1 MIDNRAD
8 AALVAGHLAGDRDAL
23 AAIYDRYGASLYD
36 TAAAMLGDRHE
47 AADVTQDVFLVA
59 AQRLGQLRD
68 QSRLRPWL
76 FAVLRNEVYRRSARR
91 KRSAPTDF
99 SAPGVADMIA
109 PTTVGEQDDHA
120 DVAELAE
127 LVRNAAR
134 GLDPRDQLVLELS
147 VRQGLQGADLADAL
161 GVTAEQS
168 YTMVH
173 RMRER
178 VERSMTAFAVGRAGR
193 RDCAALAAI
202 VAGDEFTVLV
212 RKRVARHIEQC
223 DTCER
228 TRRRVAPVALVS
240 SAPALAAPADLR
252 DRILRHVGAGTPA
265 PTTPLDST
273 TGFPAPMRSTRRWI
287 APAAAVLA
295 LLVGIGGGT
304 LLATT
309 RNDTPSAVESPPASP
324 TSPPPSTEGAVVS
337 TTGTA
342 GTSVAEE
349 TSTVADTSSTIA
361 STTSST
367 IAAPP
372 ATTTPAPGDLQ
383 ISGGL
388 IDLGAGTAGA
398 ARLTNGGGA
407 ALNWSITGG
416 GAPFRVDR
424 TSGTLAPG
432 EQVDV
437 VASIDRSTLGEGSF
451 EATFEIASDE
461 PGDGALALTVRG
473 EVDNAPV
480 VNIVRFVPPN
490 QVNCRWRNPT
500 ITATITDESPI
511 DAATLIWTGP
521 SGQAGSVAAVL
532 SGDGVTAV
540 PTIGSRRNP
549 PESGTWTFVLS
560 AVDSRGNTGTGRAI
574 HVILEC

>member
-1 MIDNRAD
+1 MTDTRAD
-8 AALVAGHLAGDRDAL
+8 AALVAAHLAGQSDAL
-23 AAIYDRYGASLYD
+23 AAIYDRYGAALYD
-36 TAAAMLGDRHE
+36 TAAAMLRDRHD

-68 QSRLRPWL
+68 HSRLKPWL
-76 FAVLRNEVYRRSARR
+76 FAILRNEVYRRSARR
-91 KRSAPTDF
+91 TRSVPTDF
-99 SAPGVADMIA
+99 AAPGVADMIA
-109 PTTVGEQDDHA
+109 PTVGGDQGGGV

-178 VERSMTAFAVGRAGR
+178 VERSMTAFAVSRAGR
-193 RDCAALAAI
+193 RECATLAAI

-240 SAPALAAPADLR
+240 SAPALAAPAELR
-252 DRILRHVGAGTPA
+252 DRILGHISAGTQAPA
-265 PTTPLDST
+265 TTFDRT
-273 TGFPAPMRSTRRWI
+273 GGFPAPLRPTRRWT
-287 APAAAVLA
+287 APAAAALA
-295 LLVGIGGGT
+295 VLVGIGGGT

-309 RNDTPSAVESPPASP
+309 RDDPPSALTSRSTVPSTAAAPSPTDPPAA
-324 TSPPPSTEGAVVS
+324 T
-337 TTGTA
+337 
-342 GTSVAEE
+342 
-349 TSTVADTSSTIA
+349 TVADTAPTSPSTSPTGSTSSSPA
-361 STTSST
+361 PPTTS
-367 IAAPP
+367 
-372 ATTTPAPGDLQ
+372 PAPGDLQ

-388 IDLGAGTAGA
+388 IDLGAGSAGA
-398 ARLTNGGGA
+398 ARLTNGGGG

-416 GAPFRVDR
+416 GTPFRVDR

-432 EQVDV
+432 AHVDV
-437 VASIDRSTLGEGSF
+437 VASIDRDVLGEGTF
-451 EATFEIASDE
+451 EATFQISSDV

-473 EVDNAPV
+473 EVDNDPV

-490 QVNCRWRNPT
+490 QVSCRWGDPT
-500 ITATITDESPI
+500 VNATISDESAI
-511 DAATLIWTGP
+511 DSATLSWTGP

-532 SGDGVTAV
+532 SSSGVTAV
-540 PTIGSRRNP
+540 PTIGSRANP
-549 PESGTWTFVLS
+549 PEPGTWTFVLS
-560 AVDSRGNTGTGRAI
+560 ATDSRGNTGTTQAT
-574 HVILEC
+574 HVILAC